1 MSDRKKALFT
11 DFALIVVFAIVF
23 AVSFYPETSVPIYG
37 GQVSSV
43 VYNGNREKPNVSIMI
58 NVYEN
63 TEIVNSMMDVFDGYG
78 VKATFFVG
86 GCWADDN
93 EATLKRMAQ
102 SGYEIGNHG
111 YFHKDHATI
120 SYDKNKDEIVN
131 AGKIVEALAGVKPD
145 LFAPPSGSYS
155 DSTIKAAFD
164 NGYRVIMWS
173 KDTID
178 WRDKDE
184 NKVYSRATENAENG
198 DLVLMHP
205 KAHTLAALPRII
217 ERYKEAGFNVV
228 TVSENLA

>member
-1 MSDRKKALFT
+1 MSERKKTLFT
-11 DFALIVVFAIVF
+11 DIALVLAFAIVF

-43 VYNGNREKPNVSIMI
+43 IYNGNREKNNVSVMI

-63 TEIVNSMMDVFDGYG
+63 TEIVNSMMDVFDEFG

-93 EATLKRMAQ
+93 EATLKRMADG
-102 SGYEIGNHG
+102 GYEIGNHG
-111 YFHKDHATI
+111 YFHKDHAAI
-120 SYDKNKDEIVN
+120 SYEKNKSEIEN
-131 AGKIVEALAGVKPD
+131 TGKIVKTLSGVTPD

-155 DSTIKAAFD
+155 DDTIKAAFD
-164 NGYRVIMWS
+164 CGYRVIMWS

-184 NKVYSRATENAENG
+184 EKVYSRATNDIENG
-198 DLVLMHP
+198 DLILMHP

-217 ERYKEAGFNVV
+217 SHYIEAGFNVV
-228 TVSENLA
+228 TVTENLE